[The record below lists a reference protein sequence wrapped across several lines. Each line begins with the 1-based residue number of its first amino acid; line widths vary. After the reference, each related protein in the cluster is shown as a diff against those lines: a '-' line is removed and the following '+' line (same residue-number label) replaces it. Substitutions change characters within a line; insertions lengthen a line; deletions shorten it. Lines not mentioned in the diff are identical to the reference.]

1 MARKTREYS
10 VAEAAELPPGSQRV
24 VQVGQREIGLFNIGG
39 TFHALPNLCPH
50 QIGPLCTG
58 KVSGTLNSSRE
69 NGWKVEWV
77 QEGEIL
83 ICPWHGLEYHIPSGR
98 CLAYPEVRLRSYE
111 VWVEE
116 GMIKL
121 RI

>member
-1 MARKTREYS
+1 MARKTREYT

-24 VQVGQREIGLFNIGG
+24 VLVGRREIGLFNIGG

-77 QEGEIL
+77 REGEIL

-111 VWVEE
+111 VRVDK
-116 GMIKL
+116 GMVKIRL
-121 RI
+121 